1 MSKQRS
7 VQQQNAAAKAEIER
21 VVAKGTS
28 LPWLYAVLR
37 SHQLEPSSGLLVR
50 LSEIPEQEGNLL
62 SGVWL
67 SERLEFWE
75 FVVVVSRESAELVVV
90 ERFENASASYPVTS
104 HLRGTGSSFGYLA
117 CQVLREARGA

>member
-1 MSKQRS
+1 MARQRS

-21 VVAKGTS
+21 VGVKGAS

-37 SHQLEPSSGLLVR
+37 SRQLEPRSGLLVR
-50 LSEIPEQEGNLL
+50 LSETPEQEGNLF

-75 FVVVVSRESAELVVV
+75 FAVVISRASEELVGV
-90 ERFENASASYPVTS
+90 ERFTNATASYAATPHT
-104 HLRGTGSSFGYLA
+104 RGTGSSFGHLA
-117 CQVLREARGA
+117 CQVLCEARGA

>member
-1 MSKQRS
+1 MNRQRS

-21 VVAKGTS
+21 VAAKGVS

-37 SHQLEPSSGLLVR
+37 SHQLEPRSGLLVR
-50 LSEIPEQEGNLL
+50 LSETPEQEGNLF

-67 SERLEFWE
+67 SERSEFWE
-75 FVVVVSRESAELVVV
+75 FAVVISRASEELVGV
-90 ERFENASASYPVTS
+90 ERFTNATASYPVAP
-104 HLRGTGSSFGYLA
+104 RVQGTGSSFGHLA